1 MGRTEYYDDPNAP
14 VPNSLVP
21 AATVFVQDDDGKVL
35 LIQRSDN
42 GLWALPGGG
51 MEVGETIIQCA
62 EREVLEETGYT
73 VKIVDIIGT
82 YSDPRQVIAYDDGE
96 VRQQFA
102 ISFRALLVAG
112 EARISPESPSVG
124 WFEPVALDEVPMN
137 PATRLRVHHGLE
149 RLPHPHLG

>member
-21 AATVFVQDDDGKVL
+21 AATVFVQDDQGKVL

-42 GLWALPGGG
+42 GLWSLPGGG
-51 MEVGETIIQCA
+51 MELGETIVQCA
-62 EREVLEETGYT
+62 EREVLEETGYA
-73 VKIVDIIGT
+73 VKVVDIIGT

-102 ISFRALLVAG
+102 ISFRALLVGG
-112 EARISPESPSVG
+112 EARTSPESPSVR
-124 WFEPVALDEVPMN
+124 WFDPVALDEVPMN
-137 PATRLRVHHGLE
+137 PATRLRIHHGLE
-149 RLPHPHLG
+149 RLPHPYLG